1 MKSFSTWQFFTIVLV
16 IFFVIENAKGCKR
29 EWFGFDIQIDCI
41 KYFKTQDEKCDDDV
55 MIRRGEQ
62 QSEDMTAG
70 LYKGVAADETVNQVN
85 FLLFPREIARVISA
99 LIEATGTFYNITS
112 KISYGLNLA

>member
-1 MKSFSTWQFFTIVLV
+1 MKSLLTWQFYTAVLTIL
-16 IFFVIENAKGCKR
+16 FMIESTKACKP
-29 EWFGFDIQIDCI
+29 EWFGYDKHIDCI
-41 KYFKTQDEKCDDDV
+41 EYFKTQEEKCDDEV

-70 LYKGVAADETVNQVN
+70 LYKGVASDETVNQVN

-99 LIEATGTFYNITS
+99 LIEATGKIKTCLRTF
-112 KISYGLNLA
+112 

>member
-1 MKSFSTWQFFTIVLV
+1 MKPFLTWQIYATVLTILF
-16 IFFVIENAKGCKR
+16 IIKSTKACKR
-29 EWFGFDIQIDCI
+29 EWFGYDEQIDCI
-41 KYFKTQDEKCDDDV
+41 EYFKTQQEKCDDEV

-99 LIEATGTFYNITS
+99 LIEATG
-112 KISYGLNLA
+112 KIKSNFRYI